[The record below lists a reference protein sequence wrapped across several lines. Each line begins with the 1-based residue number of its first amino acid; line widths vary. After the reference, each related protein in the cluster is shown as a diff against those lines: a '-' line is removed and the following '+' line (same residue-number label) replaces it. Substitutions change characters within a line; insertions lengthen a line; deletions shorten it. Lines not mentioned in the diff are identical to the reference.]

1 MESPQTRNRIGLML
15 DHHTQGGGFDQP
27 FKDSMAGSEYG
38 SAGNMAFP
46 VQPGFYDSD
55 TGSIITTEA

>member
-1 MESPQTRNRIGLML
+1 ML